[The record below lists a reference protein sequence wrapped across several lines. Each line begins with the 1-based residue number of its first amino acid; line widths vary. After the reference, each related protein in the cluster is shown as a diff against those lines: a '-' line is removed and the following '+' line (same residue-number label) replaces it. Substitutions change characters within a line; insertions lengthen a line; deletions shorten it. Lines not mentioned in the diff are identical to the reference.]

1 MRRRG
6 DRMIVRMEATTAGDV
21 REPEAQGTAKSSIM
35 KRTNKAVVTR
45 ATAAAAAAAPSV
57 NMKEM
62 EKMETDN
69 QVTKAV
75 WGVE

>member
-6 DRMIVRMEATTAGDV
+6 DRRIVRMEATTVGDV
-21 REPEAQGTAKSSIM
+21 REPEAQETVKSNIM
-35 KRTNKAVVTR
+35 KGTSTAVVTR

-57 NMKEM
+57 TMKAM

-69 QVTKAV
+69 QVTKAL
-75 WGVE
+75 

>member
-45 ATAAAAAAAPSV
+45 ATAAAAAAPSV